1 MAERAEAL
9 KQIKIVPC
17 KDCKYSRQKKSGIK
31 LHCKWW
37 YRSVEETDYC
47 SRGRKE
53 DGKTD

>member
-1 MAERAEAL
+1 MAERTKAL
-9 KQIKIVPC
+9 RRVNVIQC

-37 YRSVEETDYC
+37 YRSVEDTDYC